1 METNLNMINITQKSL
16 ESFAE
21 EMESFVTS
29 MTGINKEIANK
40 NMCNLVNW
48 GLRYGPRDEN
58 SESICEDISGHYQ
71 CDCTDPKNYN
81 FENEGR
87 F

>member
-1 METNLNMINITQKSL
+1 
-16 ESFAE
+16 
-21 EMESFVTS
+21 
-29 MTGINKEIANK
+29 
-40 NMCNLVNW
+40 MCNLVNW

-58 SESICEDISGHYQ
+58 SESICEDISEHYQ
-71 CDCTDPKNYN
+71 CECTDPKNYN